1 MKISIKQQT
10 YLVPSVR
17 RISVV
22 FERGFSESSPEG
34 FEQPEYGGEDNV

>member
-1 MKISIKQQT
+1 MRRVLT
-10 YLVPSVR
+10 YQCPLV
-17 RISVV
+17 RIVEVS